1 MRFGIGGMI
10 GNTQRKINWIHIN
23 DAARFIDESIK
34 TKKYYGAYNL
44 TNKEEITQKEIFN
57 AIKNKL
63 FPYAVIIKIPKIIIK
78 IILGERSLIITND
91 IVVSNEKLKEVG
103 FKWKY
108 KICSYLLIYL
118 SFSLISLHAL
128 EKKQITNKD
137 ELVDKLETLN
147 WYNITNGKDHNI
159 DISKANAKVQV
170 YDNEYYLKGYKDIN
184 QFYWWK
190 FGEGVDPSSIFF
202 LQGDNYSIYA
212 YYIEDGYVKLDDW
225 KNIKAKDLLNQLK
238 QSAKSNESYYK
249 EKNLNYATGF
259 EWVFDPDLN
268 QQNRSV
274 SYSYKVFWSDGKS
287 TLESKNFILGK
298 KGYIETSYIVN
309 LDGKNINFKSCL
321 AIIRS
326 ILVSIFIDLLE
337 SII

>member
-1 MRFGIGGMI
+1 M
-10 GNTQRKINWIHIN
+10 
-23 DAARFIDESIK
+23 
-34 TKKYYGAYNL
+34 KKL
-44 TNKEEITQKEIFN
+44 
-57 AIKNKL
+57 
-63 FPYAVIIKIPKIIIK
+63 
-78 IILGERSLIITND
+78 
-91 IVVSNEKLKEVG
+91 
-103 FKWKY
+103 Y
-108 KICSYLLIYL
+108 KIFSFLLIYL
-118 SFSLISLHAL
+118 FLFLTTLHAL
-128 EKKQITNKD
+128 EKKKITNED
-137 ELVDKLETLN
+137 ELREKLLTLT
-147 WYNITNGKDHNI
+147 WYNYTNSKNHSTE
-159 DISKANAKVQV
+159 ISKANAKIQV
-170 YDNEYYLKGYKDIN
+170 YDNEYYLKGYEEIN

-190 FGEGVDPSSIFF
+190 FGEGVSPNTIFF

-238 QSAKSNESYYK
+238 QSAQSSESYYK

-309 LDGKNINFKSCL
+309 LNGKNINFKEEAEYAKDFVNGVIFSDGYKHTDYKSGDKIAALGVGSLVAGSLGAKVIAKTGFL
-321 AIIRS
+321 AKFLPLLAKFWWILLAPLAAFGFMRGEGNKKSSSSRS
-326 ILVSIFIDLLE
+326 KNKRRKSDKD
-337 SII
+337 